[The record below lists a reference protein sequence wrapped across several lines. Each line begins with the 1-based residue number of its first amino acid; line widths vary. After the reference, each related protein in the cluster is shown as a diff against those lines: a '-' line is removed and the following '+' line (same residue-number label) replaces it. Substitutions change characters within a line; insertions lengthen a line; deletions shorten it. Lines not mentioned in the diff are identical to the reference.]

1 MTRTS
6 IVLAALVVTASVAL
20 APAAAAQGGPM
31 VCGERVAI
39 VNSLQ
44 SGHDEQK
51 TAAGLSGTGAVI
63 ELFTGDT
70 GSWTLLLTLPGGPTC
85 LLGAGEAW
93 EGWPDGK
100 VNGIPDAEPRN
111 TSMPV
116 LPDDLT

>member
-6 IVLAALVVTASVAL
+6 IVLAALAVTASVAF

-70 GSWTLLLTLPGGPTC
+70 GSWTLLVTLPGGPTC

-93 EGWPDGK
+93 EGWSGGK
-100 VNGIPDAEPRN
+100 VNGAPDAEPRN
-111 TSMPV
+111 TSMPA

>member
-6 IVLAALVVTASVAL
+6 IVLGTLIVAASFAF

-31 VCGERVAI
+31 VCGERVEI

-51 TAAGLSGTGAVI
+51 TAAGLSGTGAVV
-63 ELFTGDT
+63 ELFTGET

-93 EGWPDGK
+93 EGWPPGT
-100 VNGIPDAEPRN
+100 VIQEPAPRS

-116 LPDDLT
+116 LSDDLT